1 MHVAQEPLARSR
13 LLLLFL
19 VLAVVWFGTLGHR
32 KLFHPDEG
40 RYAEIPREM
49 VATGD
54 WVTPRLNG
62 IKYFE
67 KPPLQY
73 WATAIAYVTFGQA
86 QWTSRLWTALSG
98 FLVVLLI
105 YAAGVRLL
113 GQEPGLY
120 AALVL
125 ASSSGF
131 IFSGRFNTLDMGLTL
146 FLTLAL
152 VAFLFAQHD
161 RASAGGRAFWMHV
174 AWAAA
179 AGAVLSKGLIGAVL
193 PAGALVAYTLSTRDV
208 SPWRRLHAVTGLLL
222 FIAVTAPW
230 FVRVSLANP
239 EFPHFFF
246 VHEHFERFLTT
257 VHHRVEPWW
266 FFLPVL
272 VLGLLPW
279 TTLVPAAL
287 ARGWRENTADGS
299 FRRRRFLLA
308 YAAFILLFFS
318 ASSSKLPGYA
328 LPMLPPIALLVGDR
342 LATLAASRLRRHL
355 AVPML
360 LGLVLIAAPLVIER
374 SGIELLAAALPH
386 ALAVWLSAAGA
397 VLVAGACFA
406 LHCTTR
412 GRVRPAIVGIALA
425 TLVAGQF
432 IDRGAESLSASRSG
446 YDLAMRIAPLLTPQT
461 PIYSFGMYEQSLPF
475 YLGRTV
481 TLVGS
486 AEEMAFGLSQEPQIW
501 IANPLDFEPR
511 WRAEP
516 GAVAIMRTMYFEMF
530 ERMGL
535 PMQVVTRDAD
545 RVVVVHPG
553 A

>member
-1 MHVAQEPLARSR
+1 MDVAQEPLARSR

-19 VLAVVWFGTLGHR
+19 ALAVLWFGNLDHR

-49 VATGD
+49 VAAGD
-54 WVTPRLNG
+54 WVTPRLNS

-73 WATAIAYVTFGQA
+73 WATAVAYETFGTA

-98 FLVVLLI
+98 FLVVLLV
-105 YAAGVRLL
+105 YAAGVRLF
-113 GQEPGLY
+113 GAEPGLH

-125 ASSSGF
+125 VSSIGF

-146 FLTLAL
+146 FLTLAV
-152 VAFLFAQHD
+152 VAFLFAQHE
-161 RASAGGRAFWMHV
+161 RARAGERSFWMHL

-179 AGAVLSKGLIGAVL
+179 AGAVLSKGLVGAVL
-193 PAGALVAYTLSTRDV
+193 PAGALVTYTLLTRDFAL
-208 SPWRRLHAVTGLLL
+208 WRRLHVVTGSLL
-222 FIAVTAPW
+222 FLALTAPW
-230 FVRVSLANP
+230 FVQVSLANP

-246 VHEHFERFLTT
+246 IHEHFERFLTS

-272 VLGLLPW
+272 ILGLLPW

-287 ARGWRENTADGS
+287 AGGWREHAAAGG
-299 FRRRRFLLA
+299 FRPRRFLLA

-318 ASSSKLPGYA
+318 ASSSKLSGYV
-328 LPMLPPIALLVGDR
+328 LPMLPPIALLVGER
-342 LATLAASRLRRHL
+342 LASIPASRLRRHL

-360 LGLVLIAAPLVIER
+360 LGLFLIAAPFAIEA
-374 SGIELLAAALPH
+374 GNIEPIAAALPE
-386 ALAVWLSAAGA
+386 ALAVWLSAAGL
-397 VLVAGACFA
+397 VLVAGACFGIHRA
-406 LHCTTR
+406 KR
-412 GRVRPAIVGIALA
+412 GRLRPAVVGIALA

-432 IDRGAESLSASRSG
+432 IDRGAESLSPARSG
-446 YDLAMRIAPLLTPQT
+446 YDLAVKIAPLLRPDTPL
-461 PIYSFGMYEQSLPF
+461 YSFGMYEQSLPF

-486 AEEMAFGLSQEPQIW
+486 AEEMAFGLSQEPQLW

-511 WRAEP
+511 WRSEP
-516 GAVAIMRTMYFEMF
+516 GAVAVMRTMYFEMF